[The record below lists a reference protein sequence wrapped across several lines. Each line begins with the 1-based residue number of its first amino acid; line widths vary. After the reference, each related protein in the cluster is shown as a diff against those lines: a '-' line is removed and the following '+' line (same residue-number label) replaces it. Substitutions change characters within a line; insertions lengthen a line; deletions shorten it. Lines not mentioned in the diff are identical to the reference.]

1 MRTRALLLG
10 LLFDKDNNMWI
21 VQYKPNNDSQPWS
34 TLDSYD
40 NKASAFIRASWATC
54 EYFMIK
60 VTDPGGSVVWS
71 N

>member
-1 MRTRALLLG
+1 
-10 LLFDKDNNMWI
+10 MWI

-60 VTDPGGSVVWS
+60 VTDPVGSVVWS